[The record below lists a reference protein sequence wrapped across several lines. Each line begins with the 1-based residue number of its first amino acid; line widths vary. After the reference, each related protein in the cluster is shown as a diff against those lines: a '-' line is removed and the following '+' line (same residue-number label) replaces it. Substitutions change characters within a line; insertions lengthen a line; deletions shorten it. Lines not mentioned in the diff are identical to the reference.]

1 MIHSTRNVFVLVSNA
16 YQTPR
21 VNSWKGMDRSVQY
34 RATTIE
40 GSLVVGRIVVSQA
53 GAGSKERI

>member
-1 MIHSTRNVFVLVSNA
+1 MLVSNA